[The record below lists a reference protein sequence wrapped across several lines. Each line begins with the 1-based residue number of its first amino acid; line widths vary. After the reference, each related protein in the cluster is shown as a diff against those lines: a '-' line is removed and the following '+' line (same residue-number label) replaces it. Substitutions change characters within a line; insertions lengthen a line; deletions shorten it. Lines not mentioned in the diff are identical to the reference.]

1 MQAASTQ
8 QVRQLP
14 LAAVPTTAARKFTPD
29 KSIRISPP
37 MTKRLNM
44 DCFAIGDTA
53 DFAKTV
59 SEYDVYAFAGI
70 VGDFY
75 GVHLNEEHAKTTRFK
90 TRIAQGT
97 LSVGFLST
105 VMGHMA
111 AKAPNP
117 GAVSHRYDITF
128 TAPVYFGDTITA
140 KLVLR
145 EKDEER
151 NTCIFTATVTKQDG
165 TVVASGDT
173 YLKVL

>member
-1 MQAASTQ
+1 MA
-8 QVRQLP
+8 
-14 LAAVPTTAARKFTPD
+14 
-29 KSIRISPP
+29 
-37 MTKRLNM
+37 KRPHM
-44 DCFAIGDTA
+44 DCYAIGDVA

-59 SEYDVYAFAGI
+59 SEYDVYGFAGI

-75 GVHLNEEHAKTTRFK
+75 GVHINEEYAKTTRFEK
-90 TRIAQGT
+90 RIAQGT

-105 VMGHMA
+105 AMGFMA

-117 GAVSHRYDITF
+117 GAVSYRYDITF
-128 TAPVYFGDTITA
+128 KAPVYFGDTVTA

-145 EKDEER
+145 EKDEEH

-165 TVVASGDT
+165 TIVASGDT

>member
-14 LAAVPTTAARKFTPD
+14 LTAVLTTAARKFTPD

-37 MTKRLNM
+37 MTKRPNM

-111 AKAPNP
+111 TKAPNP
-117 GAVSHRYDITF
+117 GAVSHRSDITF
-128 TAPVYFGDTITA
+128 SAPVYFGDTVTA

-145 EKDEER
+145 EKDEDR